1 MKTVN
6 GRTTEYDISDV
17 FLKRYSPR
25 AMSGEGVSK
34 EELMTLL
41 EAGRWAPS
49 AFNAQPWR
57 FVYALKGTPDF
68 DLFLSFLLEG
78 NQIWCKNAGAFVV
91 VLSKKTSHDKFNAT
105 HMLDTG
111 SAWENIALQASEMNL
126 IAHGM
131 AGYNG
136 EIVRKEFNVNDDYE
150 IGLMIAIG
158 KLGKIEDLP
167 EPLQEREKPSDRNKL
182 EEMIFEG
189 KEGAKKI

>member
-158 KLGKIEDLP
+158 KPGKIEDLP
-167 EPLQEREKPSDRNKL
+167 ESLQEREKPSDRNKL

>member
-105 HMLDTG
+105 HMLDTCLLYT
-111 SAWENIALQASEMNL
+111 S
-126 IAHGM
+126 
-131 AGYNG
+131 
-136 EIVRKEFNVNDDYE
+136 
-150 IGLMIAIG
+150 
-158 KLGKIEDLP
+158 
-167 EPLQEREKPSDRNKL
+167 PSPRD
-182 EEMIFEG
+182 
-189 KEGAKKI
+189 